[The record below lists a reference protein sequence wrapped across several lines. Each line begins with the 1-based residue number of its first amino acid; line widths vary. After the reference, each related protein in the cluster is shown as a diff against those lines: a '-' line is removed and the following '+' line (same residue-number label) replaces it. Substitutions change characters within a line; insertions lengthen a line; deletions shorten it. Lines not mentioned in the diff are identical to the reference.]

1 MSKNSVHDV
10 MVKKKDVVLII
21 QNMIREIQMNDY
33 NDDSGIKELYEAIK
47 RIDVLKCV
55 EE

>member
-1 MSKNSVHDV
+1 MCKKADV
-10 MVKKKDVVLII
+10 LVKKKDVILVL

-33 NDDSGIKELYEAIK
+33 GTDSGVKELYEAIK
-47 RIDVLKCV
+47 RIDALRGA